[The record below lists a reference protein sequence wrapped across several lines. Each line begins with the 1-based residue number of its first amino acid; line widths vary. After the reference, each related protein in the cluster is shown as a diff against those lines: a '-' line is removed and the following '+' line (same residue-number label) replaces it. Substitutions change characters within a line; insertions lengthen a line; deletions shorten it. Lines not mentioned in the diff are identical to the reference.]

1 MEDKMTK
8 NVTLAFVL
16 LGSICISIFGGLTLC
31 WGKSM
36 YATERCQ
43 TYNGPSKSSGMFF
56 YSPSAQKAL
65 TLDERQQYEIT
76 KEQGAW
82 VQVDVFGKR
91 PWVEKKCMTNQLTY
105 RKNTLKKNALVCRTK
120 AQFNEFVENRNN
132 KAHTMKMLADGK
144 CLFNIT
150 NAEVRAEIL
159 EGIFPKV
166 KVKVYWGEE
175 IFIGWTETTMVNE

>member
-1 MEDKMTK
+1 MRRT
-8 NVTLAFVL
+8 VYWAYTFVV
-16 LGSICISIFGGLTLC
+16 SSFIVFFIGLTPS
-31 WGKSM
+31 WGKSL
-36 YATERCQ
+36 YATELCQ
-43 TYNGPSKSSGMFF
+43 TYNGHSKGSGLFF

-65 TLDERQQYEIT
+65 TLDERKQYEIK
-76 KEQGAW
+76 KEQGNW

-105 RKNTLKKNALVCRTK
+105 KNNTLKKNALVCRTK
-120 AQFNEFVENRNN
+120 EQFNEFVENRNN
-132 KAHTMKMLADGK
+132 KAYTMNMLADGK

-166 KVKVYWGEE
+166 KVKVYWGDE

>member
-1 MEDKMTK
+1 MGKAVYWTH
-8 NVTLAFVL
+8 TFIASSFILFF
-16 LGSICISIFGGLTLC
+16 IGLTPC

-65 TLDERQQYEIT
+65 TLDEGQQYEIT

-120 AQFNEFVENRNN
+120 EQFNEFVQNRNN
-132 KAHTMKMLADGK
+132 KAHTMNMLADGK

>member
-1 MEDKMTK
+1 MKK
-8 NVTLAFVL
+8 AVYWNLTLIAL
-16 LGSICISIFGGLTLC
+16 AYISIFVGSTPS
-31 WGKSM
+31 WGKTM

-43 TYNGPSKSSGMFF
+43 TYNGQSKSSGKFY
-56 YSPSAQKAL
+56 YSPTAQKAL
-65 TLDERQQYEIT
+65 SLDERQQYEIT

-91 PWVEKKCMTNQLTY
+91 PWVEKKCMTNQLAY

-120 AQFNEFVENRNN
+120 EQFNEFVDNRNN
-132 KAHTMKMLADGK
+132 KAYTMKMLTDGK

-150 NAEVRAEIL
+150 NAEVRVKVI

-166 KVKVYWGEE
+166 KVKVYWGDDV
-175 IFIGWTETTMVNE
+175 FIGWTETTMVNE